1 MLEILKV
8 RAHLSTLCTVRYDHP
23 RENRVKPEK
32 KEATT
37 ETNEV
42 ETVLNKMRLAP
53 NHKKYTFFALS
64 LSNLVKLTSP

>member
-42 ETVLNKMRLAP
+42 ETVL
-53 NHKKYTFFALS
+53 KKVETGYKS
-64 LSNLVKLTSP
+64 